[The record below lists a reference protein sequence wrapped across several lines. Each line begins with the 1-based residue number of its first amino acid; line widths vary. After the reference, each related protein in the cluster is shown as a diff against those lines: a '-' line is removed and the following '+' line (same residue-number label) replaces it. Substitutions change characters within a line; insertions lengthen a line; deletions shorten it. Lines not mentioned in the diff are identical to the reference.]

1 MQFEHPGWLLLLVLL
16 APVLWWSRG
25 ARVSLGPVRGVI
37 VPALRCLLIA
47 ALVLALAEPVML
59 RSNDDLTVAV
69 VLDRSRS
76 IADSELDAA
85 VQWLQEAT
93 LDRSESDRLAVVHA
107 AREAAVVMMP
117 DAHGQ
122 VGIEAVQGR
131 TDASDLAGAVEFTKG
146 LLPEAGAHR
155 ILLVSDGNET
165 TGSLLEAA
173 DRAAEAGIPI
183 DVLPV
188 RYERTGEVMVER
200 LIAPADIRPGDA
212 VDLRVVLRSQSPAK
226 GRLVLL
232 RNGMPVPMPDGAGLN
247 VTLEPGLTVI
257 PLTAPAGGGSMQQY
271 EAVFEPAAGIADAR
285 STNNRAA
292 AVSLHAGQGRVLL
305 VSEGGQGAERLA
317 GLLRRRGLAVEVGGV
332 EAIIGGPA
340 ALAAWDAI
348 VLVNLPRW
356 SLPDHVDGELTTWV
370 RDGGGGL
377 LMTGGPTAFGAG
389 GWIGSRLAEILPV
402 GLDPPAERQVRRGAL
417 AIILHSC
424 EMPRGN
430 YWGRK
435 VAEAAIEALS
445 RLDYVGIVEYENMS
459 SRTEWAFPMQ
469 VAGDK
474 RAALHAAASL
484 KYGDMQSF
492 EPAMQRALRGL
503 EGVSAGQKHVIIISD
518 GDPDPPPPT
527 LLDRY
532 VAAKVSVSTVM
543 VGGHGTALHRRGM
556 NAIATVTGGRFH
568 DVQSPANLPGIF
580 IQEAQ
585 VVSRSLVQEGAFSP
599 QWQGPGGGPL
609 PAGAID
615 AVGALPG
622 IDGYVLTEAMGGLAQ
637 DAIAIP
643 TEQADDPLY
652 AWAYQGLG
660 RVVAFTSDLGA
671 RWTRN
676 WAGWEGELPL
686 WERTVSWL
694 IRPRDDGLLS
704 LSLQD
709 SEDGEVV
716 VDVEA
721 MDADAGFLNFLQTQ
735 AVVMGPGGA
744 SAPLSLKQIGP
755 GQYRGSFRMGD
766 VDGGDER
773 AGGGWVVGVRY
784 RGTRPESGD
793 PVEGWVQG
801 AVVQNWPDE
810 DRAVRSNEVLLAQ
823 VAQRSGGRVF
833 SIDED
838 PALVRVFE
846 RGGLPSAAGQRTI
859 WGLLAV
865 LAAVLLLIDIA
876 VRRIVPD
883 KQRRQVLARRAAG
896 LGGAAA
902 GSASTAWKQVKAKAA
917 ARRATQSRPDPI
929 ATASPQPPA
938 ETEQD
943 TPSEHEP
950 QDESTMSRLRAVR
963 KRLREQDDES

>member
-1 MQFEHPGWLLLLVLL
+1 
-16 APVLWWSRG
+16 
-25 ARVSLGPVRGVI
+25 
-37 VPALRCLLIA
+37 
-47 ALVLALAEPVML
+47 
-59 RSNDDLTVAV
+59 
-69 VLDRSRS
+69 
-76 IADSELDAA
+76 
-85 VQWLQEAT
+85 
-93 LDRSESDRLAVVHA
+93 
-107 AREAAVVMMP
+107 
-117 DAHGQ
+117 
-122 VGIEAVQGR
+122 
-131 TDASDLAGAVEFTKG
+131 
-146 LLPEAGAHR
+146 
-155 ILLVSDGNET
+155 
-165 TGSLLEAA
+165 
-173 DRAAEAGIPI
+173 
-183 DVLPV
+183 
-188 RYERTGEVMVER
+188 
-200 LIAPADIRPGDA
+200 
-212 VDLRVVLRSQSPAK
+212 
-226 GRLVLL
+226 
-232 RNGMPVPMPDGAGLN
+232 
-247 VTLEPGLTVI
+247 
-257 PLTAPAGGGSMQQY
+257 
-271 EAVFEPAAGIADAR
+271 
-285 STNNRAA
+285 
-292 AVSLHAGQGRVLL
+292 
-305 VSEGGQGAERLA
+305 
-317 GLLRRRGLAVEVGGV
+317 
-332 EAIIGGPA
+332 
-340 ALAAWDAI
+340 
-348 VLVNLPRW
+348 
-356 SLPDHVDGELTTWV
+356 
-370 RDGGGGL
+370 
-377 LMTGGPTAFGAG
+377 
-389 GWIGSRLAEILPV
+389 
-402 GLDPPAERQVRRGAL
+402 
-417 AIILHSC
+417 
-424 EMPRGN
+424 
-430 YWGRK
+430 
-435 VAEAAIEALS
+435 
-445 RLDYVGIVEYENMS
+445 
-459 SRTEWAFPMQ
+459 
-469 VAGDK
+469 
-474 RAALHAAASL
+474 
-484 KYGDMQSF
+484 
-492 EPAMQRALRGL
+492 MQRALRGL

-929 ATASPQPPA
+929 ATVSPQPPA

>member
-25 ARVSLGPVRGVI
+25 ARVSLGPIRGVV
-37 VPALRCLLIA
+37 VPALRCMLVT
-47 ALVLALAEPVML
+47 ALVLALADPVML
-59 RSNDDLTVAV
+59 RSSNDLTVAV

-76 IADSELDAA
+76 IAESELNDA
-85 VQWLQEAT
+85 VSWLQEAT
-93 LDRSESDRLAVVHA
+93 LVRGESDRLAVIHA
-107 AREAAVVMMP
+107 AREAAVVVMP

-122 VGIEAVQGR
+122 VGIESVQGR
-131 TDASDLAGAVEFTKG
+131 TDGSDLAGAVEFAKG

-155 ILLVSDGNET
+155 LLLVSDGNET
-165 TGSLLEAA
+165 IGSLLEAA

-188 RYERTGEVMVER
+188 RYERGGEVMVER
-200 LIAPADIRPGDA
+200 LLAPSDIRPGDA
-212 VDLRVVLRSQSPAK
+212 VDLRVVLRSQSSAK
-226 GRLVLL
+226 GRLVLF
-232 RNGMPVPMPDGAGLN
+232 RNGTPISVAGGAGLEL
-247 VTLEPGLTVI
+247 TLDPGLTVI
-257 PLTAPAGGGSMQQY
+257 PLTVPAAGGSMQRY
-271 EAVFEPAAGIADAR
+271 EAVFEPAAGSGDAR

-305 VSEGGQGAERLA
+305 VSEGSQGADRLA
-317 GLLRRRGLAVEVGGV
+317 GLLNGRGLAVEVGGV
-332 EAIIGGPA
+332 ESIIGGPA

-348 VLVNLPRW
+348 ALVNLPRW
-356 SLPDHVDGELTTWV
+356 SLPDHVDGELASWV

-389 GWIGSRLAEILPV
+389 GWIGSQVAEILPV
-402 GLDPPAERQVRRGAL
+402 GLDPPAERQLRRGAL

-435 VAEAAIEALS
+435 VAEASIEALS
-445 RLDYVGIVEYENMS
+445 SLDYVGIVEFENRS
-459 SRTEWAFPMQ
+459 GGTEWAFPMQ

-484 KYGDMQSF
+484 KYGDMPSF
-492 EPAMQRALRGL
+492 RTAMQRALQGL
-503 EGVSAGQKHVIIISD
+503 KGVSAGQKHVIIISD
-518 GDPDPPPPT
+518 GDPQPPPPA

-543 VGGHGTALHRRGM
+543 VGGHGTAVDRRRM
-556 NAIATVTGGRFH
+556 QAIATVTGGRFH
-568 DVQSPANLPGIF
+568 DVQSPSQLPGIF

-585 VVSRSLVQEGAFSP
+585 VVSRSLVQEGTYAP

-609 PAGAID
+609 PSNAID
-615 AVGALPG
+615 AIGALPEIG
-622 IDGYVLTEAMGGLAQ
+622 GYVLTEPRGGLAR

-643 TEQADDPLY
+643 TEHADDPLF
-652 AWAYQGLG
+652 AWSHQGLG

-671 RWTRN
+671 RWADG
-676 WAGWEGELPL
+676 WAGWEGEVPL

-694 IRPRDDGLLS
+694 TRPRDDGALA
-704 LSLQD
+704 LSLQEG
-709 SEDGEVV
+709 EDGDVV
-716 VDVEA
+716 VDIEA
-721 MDADAGFLNFLQTQ
+721 RDSDAGFLNFLQTQ
-735 AVVMGPGGA
+735 AAVMGPGGV
-744 SAPLSLKQIGP
+744 SAPLNLKQTGP

-766 VDGGDER
+766 VGGSEHSTG
-773 AGGGWVVGVRY
+773 GGGWVVGVRY
-784 RGTRPESGD
+784 RGTRPGSGD
-793 PVEGWVQG
+793 PVDGWVQG

-810 DRAVRSNEVLLAQ
+810 DRAVRSNEAILAQ

-838 PALVRVFE
+838 PSLVRVFE
-846 RGGLPSAAGQRTI
+846 REGLPSVAGHRTI
-859 WGLLAV
+859 WGVLSM

-883 KQRRQVLARRAAG
+883 AHRRQTLARRAAG
-896 LGGAAA
+896 LGDAAA
-902 GSASTAWKQVKAKAA
+902 GSASVAWKQVKAKAA
-917 ARRATQSRPDPI
+917 ARR
-929 ATASPQPPA
+929 TARRSEPAANPTPPSPPK
-938 ETEQD
+938 ENGTS
-943 TPSEHEP
+943 PSEDEVH
-950 QDESTMSRLRAVR
+950 DESTMSRLRAVR
-963 KRLREQDDES
+963 KRLRDQEDEP

>member
-16 APVLWWSRG
+16 APVLWYSRG
-25 ARVSLGPVRGVI
+25 ARVSLGPIRGVI

-59 RSNDDLTVAV
+59 RSSDDLTVAV

-93 LDRSESDRLAVVHA
+93 LDRGQSDRLAVVHA
-107 AREAAVVMMP
+107 AREAAVVVMP

-131 TDASDLAGAVEFTKG
+131 TDASDLGGAVEFAKS
-146 LLPEAGAHR
+146 LLPDAGAHR

-165 TGSLLEAA
+165 TGSLLESA
-173 DRAAEAGIPI
+173 DRASEAGIPI
-183 DVLPV
+183 DVLPI
-188 RYERTGEVMVER
+188 RYERGGEVMVER

-212 VDLRVVLRSQSPAK
+212 VDLRVVLRSESPTT

-232 RNGMPVPMPDGAGLN
+232 RNGIPIPMRDGAGLDI
-247 VTLEPGLTVI
+247 TLEPGLTVV
-257 PLTAPAGGGSMQQY
+257 PLTAPAGGGSMQRY
-271 EAVFEPAAGIADAR
+271 EAIFEPAAGSGDMR

-317 GLLRRRGLAVEVGGV
+317 GLLGRRGLAVEVGGV
-332 EAIIGGPA
+332 ESIIGGPT

-356 SLPDHVDGELTTWV
+356 SLPDHVDGELAAWV

-389 GWIGSRLAEILPV
+389 GWIGSEVAKILPL
-402 GLDPPAERQVRRGAL
+402 GLDPPAERQMRRGAL

-435 VAEAAIEALS
+435 VAEAAIESLS
-445 RLDYVGIVEYENMS
+445 CLDYVGIVEFENRS
-459 SRTEWAFPMQ
+459 GGAEWALPMQ
-469 VAGDK
+469 IAGDK

-484 KYGDMQSF
+484 KYGDMPSF
-492 EPAMQRALRGL
+492 ETAMQRALRGL

-518 GDPDPPPPT
+518 GDPQPPPPS
-527 LLDRY
+527 LLDHY

-543 VGGHGTALHRRGM
+543 VGGHGTAMDRRRM
-556 NAIATVTGGRFH
+556 KAIATVTGGRFH
-568 DVQSPANLPGIF
+568 DVQNPSQLPAIF

-585 VVSRSLVQEGAFSP
+585 VVSRSLVQEGTFSP

-615 AVGALPG
+615 AVGGIPG
-622 IDGYVLTEAMGGLAQ
+622 VEGFVLTESLGGLARN
-637 DAIAIP
+637 AIVIP

-652 AWAYQGLG
+652 AWAHQGLG
-660 RVVAFTSDLGA
+660 RVVAFTSDLGT
-671 RWTRN
+671 RWTRS
-676 WAGWEGELPL
+676 WSGWEGEVPL

-694 IRPRDDGLLS
+694 MRPRDEGLLS
-704 LSLQD
+704 LRLRAG
-709 SEDGEVV
+709 EDGEVV

-721 MDADAGFLNFLQTQ
+721 MDADTGFLNFLQTQ
-735 AVVMGPGGA
+735 AVVMGPGGV
-744 SAPLSLKQIGP
+744 SESLDLKQTGP
-755 GQYRGSFRMGD
+755 GQYRGSFRMSGA
-766 VDGGDER
+766 GGGGG

-784 RGTRPESGD
+784 RGARPDSVD

-801 AVVQNWPDE
+801 ALVQRWPDE
-810 DRAVRSNEVLLAQ
+810 DRAVRSNEVLLSQ

-833 SIDED
+833 SMDED
-838 PALVRVFE
+838 PTRVRVFE
-846 RGGLPSAAGQRTI
+846 RAGLPSTSGQRSI
-859 WGLLAV
+859 WSLLAV

-883 KQRRQVLARRAAG
+883 KQRRHILARRAAG

-902 GSASTAWKQVKAKAA
+902 DSASVAWKQVKAKAA
-917 ARRATQSRPDPI
+917 PRRIPPPPPQRARPPMPTGSKPAAQPDEEASRED
-929 ATASPQPPA
+929 
-938 ETEQD
+938 
-943 TPSEHEP
+943 
-950 QDESTMSRLRAVR
+950 TMSRLRAVR
-963 KRLREQDDES
+963 KRLRDPEDDQ